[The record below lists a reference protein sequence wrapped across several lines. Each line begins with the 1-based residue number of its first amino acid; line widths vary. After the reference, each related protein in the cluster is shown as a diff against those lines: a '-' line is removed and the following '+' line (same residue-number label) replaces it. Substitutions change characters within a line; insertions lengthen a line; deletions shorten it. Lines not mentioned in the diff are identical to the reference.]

1 MSLFINK
8 LFANCF
14 YRSNQLISDGECID
28 DEKMYAKFFSDLN
41 NSLFQAI
48 IDAAST
54 SDKRLAF
61 DAIRK
66 MGMHPK
72 SDLTFLEQ
80 LIELHGVDV
89 QLEKDSCCSV
99 M

>member
-1 MSLFINK
+1 MFINK
-8 LFANCF
+8 LFVNCF

-41 NSLFQAI
+41 NSLFQTI

-54 SDKRLAF
+54 RDKRLAF

-72 SDLTFLEQ
+72 SDITFLEQ